1 MRENDLRVIK
11 TKKTIENSFWNLLKK
26 KDFEKITIKEITDQ
40 ALIGKTTFYYHYVD
54 KYDLAQKLLD
64 KYLNEYKITLS
75 KRLQTG
81 IQSKLLDTLNTLS
94 SKILLL
100 RKIHFSNFNVDTTIK
115 QILADVFQ
123 KEIHSINDPLAAKL
137 LAAVVFESLLIHND
151 NEFPQN
157 KEQLQKVMLE
167 LLNGLQEINKQF

>member
-81 IQSKLLDTLNTLS
+81 IQSKLLDALNTLS

-100 RKIHFSNFNVDTTIK
+100 RKIHFSNFNV
-115 QILADVFQ
+115 
-123 KEIHSINDPLAAKL
+123 EIYHKL
-137 LAAVVFESLLIHND
+137 L
-151 NEFPQN
+151 
-157 KEQLQKVMLE
+157 M
-167 LLNGLQEINKQF
+167 QFIFN